1 MNPKSKEQI
10 EIDEIDEK
18 IIVIM
23 KEMETENVRHNNIIN
38 KLHSVEQGLWDTR
51 SGLSR
56 RKWRQKM
63 SGITIS

>member
-38 KLHSVEQGLWDTR
+38 KLHSVAQGLRYTR
-51 SGLSR
+51 SGL
-56 RKWRQKM
+56 
-63 SGITIS
+63 